1 MMEAAKAAAPMGTK
15 VVGVTV
21 LTSLDGADLASVGV
35 DADPDGQVE
44 RLAGLAREAGLDG
57 IVCAGREVAAVRR
70 RWKDGYL
77 VVPGIRPG
85 DAAVADQ
92 KRVMSPRE
100 ALDAGASMLVIGRP
114 ITGADQPAAALR
126 EIAATL

>member
-1 MMEAAKAAAPMGTK
+1 
-15 VVGVTV
+15 VGVTV

-35 DADPDGQVE
+35 DADTDGQVE

-70 RWKDGYL
+70 RWKDGYF
-77 VVPGIRPG
+77 VVPGIRPA